1 MKVGLVLEGGSMR
14 ALFSAGVL
22 DTFMDEDIKI
32 DGIIGVS
39 AGALFGPNYFSK
51 QKGRA
56 LRYNQR
62 FCKDYRNISL
72 LSFFL
77 TGNVVNKKFAYYDI
91 TTKYDI
97 FDNETYIKNNT
108 GYYAAVTNIETAQAE
123 YLELKDVLK
132 DMEVLRATAAL
143 PILSRIVPINNKKYL
158 DGGIA
163 DSIPVLKCKE
173 MGYDKIIVV
182 LTRPIEYRKKP
193 LNDKILKLVKVLY
206 KKYPK
211 FIELMENRHDRY
223 NEQVELIRKM
233 EENNEIFVIRP
244 TKPIHLKTIERNPND
259 LQEVYD
265 LGIKDCMN
273 KTNELKEYLKGE

>member
-273 KTNELKEYLKGE
+273 KINELKEYLKGE

>member
-1 MKVGLVLEGGSMR
+1 M
-14 ALFSAGVL
+14 
-22 DTFMDEDIKI
+22 
-32 DGIIGVS
+32 
-39 AGALFGPNYFSK
+39 
-51 QKGRA
+51 
-56 LRYNQR
+56 
-62 FCKDYRNISL
+62 
-72 LSFFL
+72 
-77 TGNVVNKKFAYYDI
+77 
-91 TTKYDI
+91 
-97 FDNETYIKNNT
+97 
-108 GYYAAVTNIETAQAE
+108 
-123 YLELKDVLK
+123 
-132 DMEVLRATAAL
+132 
-143 PILSRIVPINNKKYL
+143 

-223 NEQVELIRKM
+223 NEQVELIKKM

-265 LGIKDCMN
+265 LGIQDCKN
-273 KTNELKEYLKGE
+273 KINELKEYLIGE

>member
-14 ALFSAGVL
+14 AIFSAGVL

-223 NEQVELIRKM
+223 NEQVELIKKM

-273 KTNELKEYLKGE
+273 NINELKEY